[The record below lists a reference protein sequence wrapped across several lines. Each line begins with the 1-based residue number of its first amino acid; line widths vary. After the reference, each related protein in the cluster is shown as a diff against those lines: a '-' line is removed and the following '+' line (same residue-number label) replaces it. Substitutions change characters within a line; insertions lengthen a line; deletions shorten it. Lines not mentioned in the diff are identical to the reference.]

1 MMFIMKNKIF
11 ESKAMAI
18 GTALLEW
25 IIIFLVAGI
34 VFYISGMFFGTQ
46 NSFIIGIIGCLIT
59 RLSIR
64 TILKSILPLK
74 YQDELYEYIHEIYKS
89 RQNAK
94 IEKSEENEI
103 TTKSKIKSD
112 SEGKSRLVFIFAILA
127 MILLVTMIII
137 NFLL

>member
-1 MMFIMKNKIF
+1 MKNKIF

>member
-46 NSFIIGIIGCLIT
+46 NSFIIGIIGCLIA

-94 IEKSEENEI
+94 IEKSEENKI

-112 SEGKSRLVFIFAILA
+112 SEGKSRLVFIFLILA
-127 MILLVTMIII
+127 MILLVTIIII
-137 NFLL
+137 NFVI

>member
-1 MMFIMKNKIF
+1 MFIMKNKIF